1 MKKIKYFLAPIFL
14 FLIGIRTEAQA
25 KPNGDSA
32 AKSLLLSVVYV
43 NSNNQLQYLK
53 ATAKT
58 KISGKFTLV
67 PGIVVTGYIKED
79 SPQNLLGKSTTNEKG
94 EAIIYLTPAVK
105 DIWMSSPQQH
115 FIVASDAGMGFSAA
129 TGEVDMTKAKLQ
141 IDTTEGRSVVV
152 RLLQLVKGNW
162 VAAKEVDVKL
172 AIRRMG
178 GDLNVADAPTYTT
191 DSAGS
196 FSVDFKRDDLPGDEH
211 GNISLVASVDDN
223 DTYGTLS
230 AEKIVPWGV
239 YQPWVSNFDKRSLYA
254 RRGRAP
260 IWLDF
265 MAYSIIAV
273 VWGSLIFLL
282 YQLVRIRKLGRDGS
296 ELRTR

>member
-1 MKKIKYFLAPIFL
+1 MKKIKFLPAAVFIFL
-14 FLIGIRTEAQA
+14 VGIRAGAQDQPA
-25 KPNGDSA
+25 SSGDTVT
-32 AKSLLLSVVYV
+32 KRLLLSVVYV

-58 KISGKFTLV
+58 KVNGKFTLV
-67 PGIVVTGYIKED
+67 PGIVVTAYIKED

-94 EAIIYLTPAVK
+94 EAFIYLTPGVK

-115 FIVASDAGMGFSAA
+115 FVVASDAGMGFSAA

-141 IDTTEGRSVVV
+141 IDTAEGRSVVV
-152 RLLQLVKGNW
+152 RLLQMVKGNW
-162 VAAKEVDVKL
+162 VPAKEVDVKL
-172 AIRRMG
+172 AIKRMG
-178 GDLNVADAPTYTT
+178 GDLNISDAPTYTT

-196 FSVDFKRDDLPGDEH
+196 FSVDFKRENLPGDEH
-211 GNISLVASVDDN
+211 GNLSLVASVDDN

-230 AEKIVPWGV
+230 AERTVPWGV
-239 YQPWVSNFDKRSLYA
+239 YEPWVSDFDKRTLYA

-282 YQLVRIRKLGRDGS
+282 YQLGRIRKLGRAG
-296 ELRTR
+296 